1 VRFLLDTCT
10 ALWYFEGS
18 DRIDPKLR
26 DILTD
31 LQNEL
36 FLSDVSILEIVIK
49 YQLGKL
55 SFKKPPSQIL
65 LPLAEKHLM
74 DILPLTS
81 EAVFSM
87 EKLPL
92 LHRDPFD
99 RLLIAQAQTHDLILI
114 TPDPLFQRY
123 DVNIR
128 WS

>member
-1 VRFLLDTCT
+1 MKFLLDTCT

-18 DRIDPKLR
+18 DRIGSRLR
-26 DILTD
+26 DTLTD

-49 YQLGKL
+49 HQLGKL
-55 SFKKPPSQIL
+55 SLERSPSQIL

-81 EAVFSM
+81 EAIFVM

-99 RLLIAQAQTHDLILI
+99 RLLIAQAQTHDLILL
-114 TPDPLFQRY
+114 TPDPLFRQY
-123 DVNIR
+123 DVNMR
-128 WS
+128 WA